1 MFFAEDF
8 LQPYERDKKMIN
20 IDNDYE
26 DFIINIRSK
35 WGIDLN
41 LYKETQMK
49 RRLTTLRNKRG
60 YSNFQS
66 YYEALTRDI
75 ELLEEFKDR
84 ITINVTEFFRNP
96 ERWKVLKDVFIPA
109 LTKDNKNLSI
119 WSAAC
124 STGEEPYS
132 LAILMQEYFPSVD
145 FEITATD
152 IDHNVLATAK
162 QGHYSKNTLNEVSDY
177 LKKRYFSKTGDSY
190 SVHPSLKRNITFK
203 HHNLLT
209 NSYPSGFD
217 LIVCR
222 NVLIY
227 FTEEAKKE
235 IYLNFSN
242 SLKEDG
248 ILFVGS
254 TEQIFNPAKY
264 NLDLAETFFYRKK

>member
-1 MFFAEDF
+1 
-8 LQPYERDKKMIN
+8 MIN
-20 IDNDYE
+20 LEDDYKN
-26 DFIINIRSK
+26 FIIHIHKK

-49 RRLTTLRNKRG
+49 RRLTTLRDKRG
-60 YSNFQS
+60 FTDFKS
-66 YYEALTRDI
+66 YYEALIRDDD
-75 ELLEEFKDR
+75 LLEEFKDR

-96 ERWKVLKDVFIPA
+96 ERWKVLKEVFLPS
-109 LTKDNKNLSI
+109 LTKSKQSLSI

-132 LAILMQEYFPSVD
+132 LAIMMQEYFPSVR

-152 IDHNVLATAK
+152 IDQKVLSAAK
-162 QGHYSKNTLNEVSDY
+162 EGKYVENSLNEVPDY
-177 LKKRYFSKTGDSY
+177 LRKKYFTKINESY
-190 SVHPSLKRNITFK
+190 IINASLKKHIVFK
-203 HHNLLT
+203 QHNLL
-209 NSYPSGFD
+209 SDPYPNGFD
-217 LIVCR
+217 LIICR

-227 FTEEAKKE
+227 FTEEAKKK